1 MPSPSPSAPASP
13 STNTRTRRELDDA
26 VLALEEKGAPPI
38 SSGPGRS
45 SAAVGAGVS
54 SGSGGPAADMY
65 ERLVKAVLG
74 RDKEASA
81 QPEAQGTVE
90 SLLRVLQAQA
100 QNLKV
105 HVCV

>member
-1 MPSPSPSAPASP
+1 
-13 STNTRTRRELDDA
+13 
-26 VLALEEKGAPPI
+26 
-38 SSGPGRS
+38 
-45 SAAVGAGVS
+45 
-54 SGSGGPAADMY
+54 MY

-90 SLLRVLQAQA
+90 RLFRVLQAQA

-105 HVCV
+105 QCHTNRYVLCMVLAGSFGFVVG